1 MKKII
6 LVLCLIFLIVLTTSC
21 TKISDS
27 IKGISGSKEL
37 PKNTVEVKESFVVE
51 DDQDNELK
59 IVVQ

>member
-6 LVLCLIFLIVLTTSC
+6 LVLCLILLIVLTSC

-37 PKNTVEVKESFVVE
+37 PKNTVEVKESFIVE